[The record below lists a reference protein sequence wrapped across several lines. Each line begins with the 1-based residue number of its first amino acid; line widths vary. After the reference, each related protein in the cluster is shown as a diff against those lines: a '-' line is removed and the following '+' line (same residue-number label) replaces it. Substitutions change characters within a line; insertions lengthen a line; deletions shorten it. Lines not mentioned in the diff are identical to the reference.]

1 MANSE
6 DWDKESTRN
15 REKNFPLY
23 TTKSQSVRQPKTA
36 LLCYVRVVHGTD
48 VAIRV
53 RDQLAS
59 HKITDQNFQQFK
71 HSLFAAEYKRRYE
84 PSPPLNRR
92 KF

>member
-36 LLCYVRVVHGTD
+36 LLRYVRVVHGTD
-48 VAIRV
+48 ISSDDYR
-53 RDQLAS
+53 
-59 HKITDQNFQQFK
+59 F
-71 HSLFAAEYKRRYE
+71 
-84 PSPPLNRR
+84 
-92 KF
+92 